1 MDITRSADAPPFS
14 LPLPLRRRRAGL
26 SEVARFVVASVETGF
41 LELRVAGLVDQVAA
55 DFIGGFGVEN
65 L

>member
-1 MDITRSADAPPFS
+1 M
-14 LPLPLRRRRAGL
+14 